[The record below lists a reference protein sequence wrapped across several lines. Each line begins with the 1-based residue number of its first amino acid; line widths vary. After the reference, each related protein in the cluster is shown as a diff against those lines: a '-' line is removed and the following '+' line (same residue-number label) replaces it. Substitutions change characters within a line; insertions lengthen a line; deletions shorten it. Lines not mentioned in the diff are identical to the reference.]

1 VSSFLSALQ
10 LLTVFPWPQASDCR
24 ANEIGSAAI
33 FFPVVGFLLGS
44 ILVLANFLLRPF
56 ASAILVSVVVV
67 TLLALLTRGLHLDGL
82 GDTFDG
88 LGAGGERQRMLRI
101 MDDSHTG
108 AFGLIA
114 IVLVLFFKI
123 HAIEGIDSER
133 WRALLSA
140 PVLSRWAMV
149 LLGHNARP
157 AKQGLGSTFID
168 NLSAPHVFL
177 ATLITAVLVI
187 GTLHGPG
194 IALMGWVAV
203 FTIASRAYFHRRLG
217 GVTGDSFGAVGELSE
232 TSVLFFLALGMG

>member
-1 VSSFLSALQ
+1 MNSFLSALQ
-10 LLTVFPWPQASDCR
+10 FLTFFPWPQRSECR
-24 ANEIGSAAI
+24 ADEIGSAAI
-33 FFPVVGFLLGS
+33 FFPVVGFFLGS
-44 ILVLANFLLRPF
+44 ILVLANFLLEPF
-56 ASAILVSVVVV
+56 ASAILISVVVV

-114 IVLVLFFKI
+114 IVLVLFLKI
-123 HAIEGIDSER
+123 HSIEGLDSER

-149 LLGHNARP
+149 LLGHRSES
-157 AKQGLGSTFID
+157 AKQGLGSTFIGH
-168 NLSAPHVFL
+168 LSAQHVFL

-187 GTLHGPG
+187 GILRGAG

-203 FTIASRAYFHRRLG
+203 FTIASKSYFHRRLG

-232 TSVLFFLALGMG
+232 TSVLLFLALGIR